1 MEGQHNVEVG
11 GSMGG
16 GRVDMVGRVGRWV
29 VGDRCMVGMVG
40 GQGMVDRALVAW
52 VDEEGMGEW
61 LDGSTD
67 C

>member
-1 MEGQHNVEVG
+1 MEGQHTVEVG
-11 GSMGG
+11 GSKGG
-16 GRVDMVGRVGRWV
+16 GRVGRAGRVGRCV

-40 GQGMVDRALVAW
+40 GEDMVGRALVAW
-52 VDEEGMGEW
+52 VDREGMGEW